1 VVERLFVHLGA
12 MPRYIYVFVSEPSD
26 NSALIELLAGITDRR
41 IRRKVKKLVE
51 FGSSAVRSLGELDS
65 ALYSRENGEDQL
77 QIISDAVLSHVRRLL
92 AYLAS
97 VAPKGTSGAVDQDID
112 VEFAS
117 GDSMDLTAAVAAVLE
132 KHASDEVTASRAP
145 NEVKSDEER
154 WSELAGEMDSMQY
167 GLGSEL
173 AELDRRFSEALKLD
187 RKGQALRD
195 LDDATNSLMD
205 GVFAMMTTVY
215 EVFLGNADP
224 DRMIPG
230 YRDTLGTALAVRR
243 STTELRQEVQEL
255 NRSIQ
260 DSETSP
266 MVVEMSYNLLR
277 ESLMRFINNAV
288 FSFLRAGDQQEFADF
303 GERLSHGDATG
314 KRLDCEGLDKYL
326 DSLAVVSQR
335 DVLLKHDSD
344 LREKLFT
351 DLESAIALTGTQP
364 ERVPAIVHDCFAR
377 AEHLFG
383 LVEELDSLVYKWS
396 TFSEEKRSNVREALG
411 MGRILK
417 RLVELPKKTPPPPVE
432 GDFF

>member
-1 VVERLFVHLGA
+1 MFFHLVGL
-12 MPRYIYVFVSEPSD
+12 PSYICCLVSEPSD
-26 NSALIELLAGITDRR
+26 NSALVELLAGISDRR

-51 FGSSAVRSLGELDS
+51 FGSAAVRSLGELDS

-97 VAPKGTSGAVDQDID
+97 VAPTGSSGAVDQDID

-117 GDSMDLTAAVAAVLE
+117 GDSLDLSDAVAAVLE
-132 KHASDEVTASRAP
+132 KHGKARASGSEPASTSKPDE
-145 NEVKSDEER
+145 DR
-154 WSELAGEMDSMQY
+154 WLELAGEMDSMQY

-173 AELDRRFSEALKLD
+173 KELDRRFSDALKHD

-205 GVFAMMTTVY
+205 GVFAMMTAVY
-215 EVFLGNADP
+215 GIFLGRVDP

-255 NRSIQ
+255 NRAIQ
-260 DSETSP
+260 DSQSSS
-266 MVVEMSYNLLR
+266 MVVDMSYNLLR
-277 ESLMRFINNAV
+277 ESLWGFINGDI
-288 FSFLRAGDQQEFADF
+288 FSFLRPGDQEEFVDF
-303 GERLSHGDATG
+303 GERLLHGDAAG
-314 KRLDCEGLDKYL
+314 NRLDCEGLDKYL

-335 DVLLKHDSD
+335 DVLLKHDAD
-344 LREKLFT
+344 LREKIFVE
-351 DLESAIALTGTQP
+351 LEEAIALSGSDP
-364 ERVPAIVHDCFAR
+364 KRVPAIINQCFAN
-377 AEHLFG
+377 AERLFG
-383 LVEELDSLVYKWS
+383 LIEELDVLVYKWS
-396 TFSEEKRSNVREALG
+396 RLGDEKRGTMREALE
-411 MGRILK
+411 MGRSLR
-417 RLVELPKKTPPPPVE
+417 RLVKLPTQAPPPQVD